1 MIKPSS
7 LNEKFPGLRTPSP
20 SPRHLR
26 QAIDLIGLIKRV
38 YYLVALAWAYGW
50 VKAIGQF
57 IESLDSVVKK
67 RRSEEEK
74 GGCPPK
80 KNARDLCGKSHTKNC
95 SLQDILSPNICMKR
109 LLHQAWPL
117 LHPLSPPPGKE
128 KTTSARRKI
137 VLSNKKGGA
146 CAPLES
152 IVVVKT
158 RSCKRRSAGPSRRP
172 ASCRNPCGSCAS
184 RCRRPSCSR
193 CNPVPGWLPGFR
205 RSGSC

>member
-1 MIKPSS
+1 MPAASARVISFFMIKPSS

-80 KNARDLCGKSHTKNC
+80 KAPETCVEKAIQKTVPCTIYSVPKH
-95 SLQDILSPNICMKR
+95 LQETPAAPGIAFAPSALPSSGQKKR
-109 LLHQAWPL
+109 R
-117 LHPLSPPPGKE
+117 PP
-128 KTTSARRKI
+128 ARRKI
-137 VLSNKKGGA
+137 VLSNKKGGL
-146 CAPLES
+146 APPL
-152 IVVVKT
+152 K
-158 RSCKRRSAGPSRRP
+158 
-172 ASCRNPCGSCAS
+172 ASLS
-184 RCRRPSCSR
+184 
-193 CNPVPGWLPGFR
+193 
-205 RSGSC
+205 

>member
-80 KNARDLCGKSHTKNC
+80 KAPETCVEKAIQKTVPAQS
-95 SLQDILSPNICMKR
+95 ILSPNICMKR
-109 LLHQAWPL
+109 LLHQA
-117 LHPLSPPPGKE
+117 
-128 KTTSARRKI
+128 
-137 VLSNKKGGA
+137 
-146 CAPLES
+146 
-152 IVVVKT
+152 
-158 RSCKRRSAGPSRRP
+158 
-172 ASCRNPCGSCAS
+172 
-184 RCRRPSCSR
+184 
-193 CNPVPGWLPGFR
+193 
-205 RSGSC
+205 

>member
-1 MIKPSS
+1 MPAASARVTSFFMIKPSS

-95 SLQDILSPNICMKR
+95 TCTVYPVPKHLHETPAAPGIAFAPSALPSSRQKKR
-109 LLHQAWPL
+109 R
-117 LHPLSPPPGKE
+117 PP
-128 KTTSARRKI
+128 TRRKI
-137 VLSNKKGGA
+137 VLSTKKGGL
-146 CAPLES
+146 APPL
-152 IVVVKT
+152 K
-158 RSCKRRSAGPSRRP
+158 
-172 ASCRNPCGSCAS
+172 ASLS
-184 RCRRPSCSR
+184 
-193 CNPVPGWLPGFR
+193 
-205 RSGSC
+205 

>member
-1 MIKPSS
+1 MPAASARVISFFMIKPSS

-50 VKAIGQF
+50 GKAIGQF

-80 KNARDLCGKSHTKNC
+80 KSARDLCGKSHTKNC

-117 LHPLSPPPGKE
+117 LHPLSPPPGKKKDDLPPGE
-128 KTTSARRKI
+128 RSSYPI
-137 VLSNKKGGA
+137 KKGG
-146 CAPLES
+146 L
-152 IVVVKT
+152 
-158 RSCKRRSAGPSRRP
+158 RP
-172 ASCRNPCGSCAS
+172 P
-184 RCRRPSCSR
+184 
-193 CNPVPGWLPGFR
+193 
-205 RSGSC
+205 

>member
-67 RRSEEEK
+67 KEGARKKKEAVPLKKRQRLVWK
-74 GGCPPK
+74 KPYKKLFPARHPVPK
-80 KNARDLCGKSHTKNC
+80 HLHETPAAPGMAFAPSALPSSGQKKDDL
-95 SLQDILSPNICMKR
+95 
-109 LLHQAWPL
+109 
-117 LHPLSPPPGKE
+117 PPGE
-128 KTTSARRKI
+128 RSSYPIRTTRIAGG
-137 VLSNKKGGA
+137 LLWPCKGLLPA
-146 CAPLES
+146 AP
-152 IVVVKT
+152 KD
-158 RSCKRRSAGPSRRP
+158 AGFHAVQAQCP
-172 ASCRNPCGSCAS
+172 CRLGYPLKGS
-184 RCRRPSCSR
+184 
-193 CNPVPGWLPGFR
+193 
-205 RSGSC
+205 

>member
-1 MIKPSS
+1 MKRVCRHTLVKSH
-7 LNEKFPGLRTPSP
+7 EKFPGLRTPSP

-117 LHPLSPPPGKE
+117 LHPLSPPPDKRKDDLRQVKDRLIQSEPPAKRVVCSGPVRACYRLRL
-128 KTTSARRKI
+128 KTLAFTLFKPSA
-137 VLSNKKGGA
+137 LA
-146 CAPLES
+146 ALATP
-152 IVVVKT
+152 
-158 RSCKRRSAGPSRRP
+158 
-172 ASCRNPCGSCAS
+172 
-184 RCRRPSCSR
+184 
-193 CNPVPGWLPGFR
+193 
-205 RSGSC
+205 

>member
-38 YYLVALAWAYGW
+38 YYLVALAWVYGW
-50 VKAIGQF
+50 VKAIGLF

-80 KNARDLCGKSHTKNC
+80 KRQGLVWKKPYKKLFPARHPVPK
-95 SLQDILSPNICMKR
+95 
-109 LLHQAWPL
+109 LLHETPAAPGMAFAPSALPSSGQKKRR
-117 LHPLSPPPGKE
+117 PPPGE
-128 KTTSARRKI
+128 RSSYPI
-137 VLSNKKGGA
+137 KKGGLA
-146 CAPLES
+146 PPLES
-152 IVVVKT
+152 IAVVKT

-172 ASCRNPCGSCAS
+172 ASCRNRCGSCAS